1 MKHRDYRMLLL
12 WPLITASLDFAVLTG
27 SFMISY
33 QIRFSDW
40 FYEHALPLLFP
51 IATPFDMYVT
61 SAYIWAIII
70 VLSMA
75 FYGVYRV
82 SFRIS
87 TAHEI
92 AFTLYRYFI
101 GWGMLMGLLF
111 FYRELEYSRLVAM
124 ISLFIG
130 GFGLALIRLVLSL
143 MRSKVFSTNPLHRAL
158 VVGPLADV
166 ITNRLGTSKR
176 TGVSVVGRIIAPER
190 DVKRLKKCVETDTPD
205 MVILAYPFSDFN
217 VAREVIHQ
225 LEGKRLIFL
234 YAPEPEGFAP
244 GKLATITIA
253 GVPVIRLREDPVA
266 GWNGLLKRS
275 FDLVA
280 GSLLIVLTSPILATL
295 AIAVKL
301 SSPGPAIF
309 KQTRVGLDNRPFT
322 IFKFRSMRTDAED
335 KTGPVWAKPGDAR
348 TTKVGKWLRRWS
360 FDELPQLFNVIR
372 GDMSLVGP
380 RPERPEFVAQFEGEV
395 AQYNERHRVRA
406 GMTGWSQVN
415 GLRGQAPIEQRTK
428 YDVYYVE
435 NWSLG
440 LDLMILARTLVAVIA
455 GRDAY

>member
-176 TGVSVVGRIIAPER
+176 TG
-190 DVKRLKKCVETDTPD
+190 
-205 MVILAYPFSDFN
+205 
-217 VAREVIHQ
+217 
-225 LEGKRLIFL
+225 
-234 YAPEPEGFAP
+234 
-244 GKLATITIA
+244 
-253 GVPVIRLREDPVA
+253 
-266 GWNGLLKRS
+266 
-275 FDLVA
+275 
-280 GSLLIVLTSPILATL
+280 
-295 AIAVKL
+295 
-301 SSPGPAIF
+301 
-309 KQTRVGLDNRPFT
+309 
-322 IFKFRSMRTDAED
+322 
-335 KTGPVWAKPGDAR
+335 
-348 TTKVGKWLRRWS
+348 
-360 FDELPQLFNVIR
+360 
-372 GDMSLVGP
+372 
-380 RPERPEFVAQFEGEV
+380 
-395 AQYNERHRVRA
+395 
-406 GMTGWSQVN
+406 
-415 GLRGQAPIEQRTK
+415 
-428 YDVYYVE
+428 
-435 NWSLG
+435 
-440 LDLMILARTLVAVIA
+440 
-455 GRDAY
+455 